1 MDVLDQTDGHF
12 FHLHFPDDRRYACL
26 GTGVANHRTARFS
39 DDPNDAGD
47 EIFFGVVRQRLHSSR
62 MAWTHRFETLV
73 CDDHIFGLGNCGN
86 ALGVN
91 GS

>member
-1 MDVLDQTDGHF
+1 
-12 FHLHFPDDRRYACL
+12 
-26 GTGVANHRTARFS
+26 
-39 DDPNDAGD
+39 
-47 EIFFGVVRQRLHSSR
+47 